1 MRNRLVVERGRGSNK
16 DLAAEVEYEREGSCR
31 GGIYAA
37 AFAAFLYVLFSVVA
51 LVV

>member
-1 MRNRLVVERGRGSNK
+1 MGR
-16 DLAAEVEYEREGSCR
+16 RESCR

-37 AFAAFLYVLFSVVA
+37 EFAAFLYVLFSVVA